1 MLFIKNCSSK
11 VIHVGNRMILPD
23 ERIEDTVVD
32 GLKLSDNA
40 SVGTLLDLGYLE
52 LVDVVEVPKKTGSRE
67 ARVETVEVDAPL
79 DVADSTP
86 EQPEQPEQ
94 PKQPEQ
100 PAPDSETKSQQR
112 RRRATSGTEN
122 S

>member
-11 VIHVGNRMILPD
+11 VIHVGNQMILPD
-23 ERIEDTVVD
+23 ERIEDAVVD

-67 ARVETVEVDAPL
+67 ARVETVEVD
-79 DVADSTP
+79 TP
-86 EQPEQPEQ
+86 TDEPETA
-94 PKQPEQ
+94 PEQ
-100 PAPDSETKSQQR
+100 PASEPETKSQQR
-112 RRRATSGTEN
+112 RRRATSGAEN

>member
-11 VIHVGNRMILPD
+11 VIHVGNQMILPD
-23 ERIEDTVVD
+23 QRIEDAVVD

-67 ARVETVEVDAPL
+67 ARVETVEVDTP
-79 DVADSTP
+79 ADEPEPAP
-86 EQPEQPEQ
+86 EQPEQPA
-94 PKQPEQ
+94 PE
-100 PAPDSETKSQQR
+100 PETKNQQR

>member
-23 ERIEDTVVD
+23 ERIEDSVVD

-67 ARVETVEVDAPL
+67 ARVETVEVDAPP

-86 EQPEQPEQ
+86 EQSEQPEQ

-100 PAPDSETKSQQR
+100 PAPDPETKSQQR

>member
-23 ERIEDTVVD
+23 ARIEDSVVD

-67 ARVETVEVDAPL
+67 ARVETVEVDTP
-79 DVADSTP
+79 ADEPEPAP
-86 EQPEQPEQ
+86 EQPT
-94 PKQPEQ
+94 
-100 PAPDSETKSQQR
+100 PDTETKSQQR